1 MAAVRHDESALGL
14 LLEQCVQFCTTAIGG
29 RDRFRGSGRAR
40 TKVLA
45 EVRAIFI
52 DDALGLSLAAL
63 IIVGGVVKPAVE
75 ASVERPIALGTLVAK
90 AHAILEDDFTT
101 AMKAV
106 HLYNDSP
113 TAPRRR

>member
-1 MAAVRHDESALGL
+1 MQPGCWSRLGL
-14 LLEQCVQFCTTAIGG
+14 LFEQGVQFCTTAICG

-45 EVRAIFI
+45 EVCAILI

-63 IIVGGVVKPAVE
+63 IIVSGIVKPAIE
-75 ASVERPIALGTLVAK
+75 ADMERPIALGTLVAK
-90 AHAILEDDFTT
+90 ADAILEDDFTT